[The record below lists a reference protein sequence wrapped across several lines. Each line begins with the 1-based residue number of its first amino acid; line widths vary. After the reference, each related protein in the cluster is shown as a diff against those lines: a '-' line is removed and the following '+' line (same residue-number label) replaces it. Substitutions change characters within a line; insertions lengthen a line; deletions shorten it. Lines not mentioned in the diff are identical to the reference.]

1 MNSTG
6 TLQDISIDYRTK
18 KPKITL
24 LLDTRDSLPG
34 LEEIKDNKLSIE
46 IKKYRK
52 KRSLDA
58 NAYFWKLLQE
68 ICEKQDL
75 NTIEE
80 YKRRVKE
87 LGIFKQ
93 FKLMAQ
99 DIKTFEKI
107 WTDRGIA
114 WFCEIVDTEYIYNT
128 EFKIVNAYYGSSSY
142 NTKYMSRLIDNL
154 VQDCRAVGIET
165 KSKEEIESLLNSWS
179 AAPEKK

>member
-93 FKLMAQ
+93 FKLMAK

-114 WFCEIVDTEYIYNT
+114 WFCEIVDTEYMYNT

>member
-154 VQDCRAVGIET
+154 VQDCMAVGIET